1 MAKKKHNEDV
11 ILRII
16 VDESKK
22 IGKNITPEMIVSLC
36 VDVAKKYAE
45 QKVSETIEKAL
56 DVIGHENTIKNYKLR
71 KSISELKK

>member
-36 VDVAKKYAE
+36 VDVAKNYAE
-45 QKVSETIEKAL
+45 LYHNEIKKTGKLKTEKSKQ
-56 DVIGHENTIKNYKLR
+56 VKKTKKNTK
-71 KSISELKK
+71 